1 MSVALAQSFQDQIKS
16 LNSLNLVL
24 MLLSIGM
31 FLIWFL
37 FNRRKKISNKKK
49 YHLDALNINRIITI
63 RDLSMNELLEIEDS
77 LLAVKELYVSKLIT
91 AEVYIHES
99 MKYARKL
106 QA

>member
-1 MSVALAQSFQDQIKS
+1 
-16 LNSLNLVL
+16 